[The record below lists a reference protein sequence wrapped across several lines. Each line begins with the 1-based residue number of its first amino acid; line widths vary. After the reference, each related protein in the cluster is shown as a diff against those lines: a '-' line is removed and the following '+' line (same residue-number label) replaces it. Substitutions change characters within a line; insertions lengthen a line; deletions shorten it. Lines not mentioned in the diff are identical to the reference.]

1 MGRSI
6 SIEINLKRKT
16 ILITKTFLGL
26 QNCTPRLSIHFKEI
40 VARFQNERGNY
51 LFLYTQTLAF

>member
-16 ILITKTFLGL
+16 ILITKFFVGFE
-26 QNCTPRLSIHFKEI
+26 NCTPRLSMHFKEI
-40 VARFQNERGNY
+40 VARFRNERGKY
-51 LFLYTQTLAF
+51 LFLQTQTLGF